1 VLFVVGRDPLYVAG
15 PGSHVDE
22 MIELVGGTNVVHD
35 VSAPYQ
41 RASMEAVLERMPEV
55 IIDTSSNRQGAPRG
69 RLRGDW
75 SRWEFL
81 PAVQQERVFWVDPSR
96 LVIPG
101 IRLPEMTTLMGKLI
115 HPEAFGEP
123 SDAELAKE

>member
-1 VLFVVGRDPLYVAG
+1 VN
-15 PGSHVDE
+15 E

-35 VSAPYQ
+35 ASAPYQ

-75 SRWEFL
+75 GRWEFL

-101 IRLPEMTTLMGKLI
+101 IRLPEMTALMGKLI

-123 SDAELAKE
+123 SDAELVKE